1 MCARRDSAQE
11 MQAAAECLTAACHRK
26 AEQALGEAWERVLE
40 EPVPERFGV
49 LLRKLG

>member
-26 AEQALGEAWERVLE
+26 AERALRAAWDRVLE
-40 EPVPERFGV
+40 EPVPERFGE
-49 LLRKLG
+49 LLGKLG